1 MLGVRFSLFSKI
13 ILWFFLNLMVLGAIL
28 FLIFNFNFRPDP
40 RSRLMG
46 AANRFEAVSR
56 IIVSATDEKTREERD
71 EILQRYSEA
80 YNVQFYL
87 FDFEGN
93 QLGGKPVTL
102 PTEVHTEITRPENF
116 PQRQQNN
123 TNAARP
129 PRGLPPPG
137 PPPSI
142 YFKTQNPTL
151 YWVGQRAMTFN
162 SGSNEPVRTRLLAAS
177 DSYSGHGL
185 FFDPT
190 PWIIIASVIILISIA
205 FWFPFVR
212 HITSSVKQITRATE
226 KIADEDFDVRV
237 GDKRTDELG
246 RLGKAINHL
255 ATRLGGFVSGQKR
268 FLGDIS
274 HELNSPLARM
284 QFALSILEDR
294 VNDENRPYVE
304 DVKEE
309 VELMSKLV
317 SELLSYSKAGIKA
330 AVVELERISLK
341 SLVERVVERETA
353 KESANIDVEID
364 EDIEVMA
371 QPELLSRAIANV
383 VRNAIQHAGS
393 GIVINASNSGGKV
406 NIGIKDHGTGV
417 PEEHLEK
424 IFDPLFRVESDRSRQ
439 TGGTG
444 LGLAIVKTCV
454 EACGGR
460 VSAENV
466 KPAGLVIKLDMKAP
480 IPTKN

>member
-1 MLGVRFSLFSKI
+1 MIGVRFSLFSKI
-13 ILWFFLNLMVLGAIL
+13 LMWFFVNLLLLGAIL
-28 FLIFNFNFRPDP
+28 FLIFNFSFRPDP
-40 RSRLMG
+40 RSRFFG
-46 AANRFEAVSR
+46 SSANRIEAVSR
-56 IIVSATDEKTREERD
+56 LITSEADEKTREERD
-71 EILQRYSEA
+71 EVLRRYSEA

-87 FDFEGN
+87 FDFEGK

-102 PTEVHTEITRPENF
+102 PTEIYNEITRPEGF
-116 PQRQQNN
+116 QQRQQNN
-123 TNAARP
+123 SNASRE

-137 PPPSI
+137 PAPSI

-151 YWVGQRAMTFN
+151 HWVGHRTMTFN
-162 SGSNEPVRTRLLAAS
+162 SGEAQPVRTRLLAVS

-190 PWIIIASVIILISIA
+190 PWLIIAAVIVLVSIA
-205 FWFPFVR
+205 LWFPFVR
-212 HITSSVKQITRATE
+212 NITGAVKQITRATE
-226 KIADEDFDVRV
+226 QIAEEDFDVRV
-237 GDKRTDELG
+237 GEKRTDELG

-255 ATRLGGFVSGQKR
+255 ASRLSGFIGGQKR

-284 QFALSILEDR
+284 QFALSILEERVEEKDR
-294 VNDENRPYVE
+294 AYVE

-317 SELLSYSKAGIKA
+317 SELLSYSKAGIRA
-330 AVVELERISLK
+330 SAVQLVDVSLK
-341 SLVERVVERETA
+341 TLVEDVTERE
-353 KESANIDVEID
+353 NITIR
-364 EDIEVMA
+364 IEVEDGIFVKA

-383 VRNAIQHAGS
+383 LRNAAQYSGGGPIIVAASKIDGHIKLSVTDSGS
-393 GIVINASNSGGKV
+393 G
-406 NIGIKDHGTGV
+406 V
-417 PEEHLEK
+417 PVVDLEK
-424 IFDPLFRVESDRSRQ
+424 IFDPLYRVNSDRSRE

-460 VSAENV
+460 VYAENHS
-466 KPAGLVIKLDMKAP
+466 PSGFSINMILKA
-480 IPTKN
+480 

>member
-1 MLGVRFSLFSKI
+1 M
-13 ILWFFLNLMVLGAIL
+13 LWFFLNLLLLGTIL

-40 RSRLMG
+40 RSRVLGG
-46 AANRFEAVSR
+46 AANRLETVSR
-56 IIVSATDEKTREERD
+56 LIVSETDEKTREERD
-71 EILQRYSEA
+71 AIMERYSEA

-87 FDFEGN
+87 FDFQGN
-93 QLGGKPVTL
+93 QLGGRPVTL
-102 PTEVHTEITRPENF
+102 PSEVYTEITRPENF

-123 TNAARP
+123 TNAARE

-151 YWVGQRAMTFN
+151 YWVGQRTMTFN
-162 SGSNEPVRTRLLAAS
+162 IGGAEPVRTRLLAAS

-190 PWIIIASVIILISIA
+190 PWIIVAGVIIIVSFAL
-205 FWFPFVR
+205 WFPFVR
-212 HITSSVKQITRATE
+212 NITGSVKQITRATE
-226 KIADEDFDVRV
+226 KIADEEFDVRV
-237 GDKRTDELG
+237 GEKRTDELG

-255 ATRLGGFVSGQKR
+255 AARLSGFVGGQKR

-294 VNDENRPYVE
+294 VPDENRPYVE

-330 AVVELERISLK
+330 AVVELERIPLLP
-341 SLVERVVERETA
+341 LVENVIARETA
-353 KESANIDVEID
+353 AEQANIEVEID
-364 EDIEVMA
+364 PHIEVLG

-383 VRNAIQHAGS
+383 VRNAIEHAGS
-393 GIVINASNSGGKV
+393 GIVINAANSGGRVK
-406 NIGIKDHGTGV
+406 IGITDHGSGV
-417 PEEHLEK
+417 PEDALEK
-424 IFDPLFRVESDRSRQ
+424 IFDPLYRVESDRSRQ

-460 VSAENV
+460 VHAENIE
-466 KPAGLVIKLDMKAP
+466 PSGLAVNITLKS
-480 IPTKN
+480 